1 MKTLHTRF
9 GEVSY
14 EADQILQF
22 PEGLIGLDQLQR
34 FLVMPNRKE
43 GPLFWIQSVDDPDIA
58 FILTDPTNFFLDY
71 AVIPETSERSTLR
84 IEEGDECFVLSVVT
98 VPPDQK
104 ITVNLSAPILYA
116 PKSNRAIQIILEN
129 TSYKPKTPL
138 PAP

>member
-1 MKTLHTRF
+1 MKKILTRF
-9 GEVSY
+9 GEVEYDESS
-14 EADQILQF
+14 LLHF
-22 PEGLIGLDQLQR
+22 PAGLIGFPNLHG
-34 FLVMPNRKE
+34 FIVMPNRKE

-71 AVIPETSERSTLR
+71 AVIPESSERNLLR

-116 PKSNRAIQIILEN
+116 PKTNRAIQIILEN
-129 TSYKPKTPL
+129 SSYKPKTPL